1 MSHKH
6 SRFSKYGFEL
16 SYPRS
21 YQFKVLTG
29 IKYSVVKYKNKQPN
43 GWGGY
48 TTLSKR
54 PENWKESAR
63 ETAER
68 HMGKAMFSKEIFKQN
83 TNNLIHIAKLCKDH
97 HVKLIIVTPPAASC
111 YYNYVTNDVKNN
123 MRYMVAEAKQIKTD
137 VVYLNLLSDNRFN
150 DDDFFDPDHLNMDY
164 GAVKYSKVINNIIE
178 KYDR

>member
-1 MSHKH
+1 M
-6 SRFSKYGFEL
+6 GFDAKFGASNAL
-16 SYPRS
+16 VVFLPL
-21 YQFKVLTG
+21 F
-29 IKYSVVKYKNKQPN
+29 SVVEYKNKQPN

-83 TNNLIHIAKLCKDH
+83 TNNLVHIAKLCKAH
-97 HVKLIIVTPPAASC
+97 HVKLIIVTTPAASC
-111 YYNYVTNDVKNN
+111 YYCYVTDDVKNN
-123 MRYMVAEAKQIKTD
+123 MRYMVSQAKQTNTD
-137 VVYLNLLSDNRFN
+137 VVYVNLLSDKRFN
-150 DDDFFDPDHLNMDY
+150 DDDFFDSDHLNMDY

>member
-68 HMGKAMFSKEIFKQN
+68 HMGKAMFS
-83 TNNLIHIAKLCKDH
+83 
-97 HVKLIIVTPPAASC
+97 
-111 YYNYVTNDVKNN
+111 
-123 MRYMVAEAKQIKTD
+123 
-137 VVYLNLLSDNRFN
+137 
-150 DDDFFDPDHLNMDY
+150 
-164 GAVKYSKVINNIIE
+164 SKHSN
-178 KYDR
+178 